1 MGRPLYKGTR
11 AALAAL
17 ACGAFAAGC
26 AQERGGA
33 TAPPPPGPKTTTAA
47 APPEAAA
54 VAERYRAAGGDPDVS
69 GIRQEATPDGV
80 PLLIVWTRNP
90 SPEARI
96 FDKQAASI
104 PPYLAAAEGLRLER
118 GYRINVYGPQGT
130 AIHQMDA
137 TP

>member
-1 MGRPLYKGTR
+1 MGSSLRRGVR
-11 AALAAL
+11 AALGAL
-17 ACGAFAAGC
+17 ACGVLAAGC
-26 AQERGGA
+26 AQEERA
-33 TAPPPPGPKTTTAA
+33 APAPSPPGPKSTTAA

-90 SPEARI
+90 SLEARI

-104 PPYLAAAEGLRLER
+104 PAYLAAEEGAPLGR
-118 GYRINVYGPQGT
+118 GYRMNVYGPEGT
-130 AIHQMDA
+130 GLHQLDA